1 MFHKYN
7 SFTNT
12 LSPSDQISAFVP
24 QSFGTKEATN
34 NFFLAPQ
41 PKGRQPGGSGPDSK
55 GSLAGRQMSLFRFF
69 SKNTG
74 ASGSAI
80 AATAQSVAATAQS
93 VAATAQSVAAT
104 AQSVAATAQSVA
116 ATAQSVASTA
126 TQAVANASHAATQ
139 AVASTASQAV
149 ASATH
154 AATQAVQQHGTSHAA
169 KSHGHGHDS
178 HAAPWEGVNL
188 WRTPYKGDT
197 DTITQVKRNKGT
209 LDRFVETRTR
219 RIQELQLFALRN
231 KTRPTWVM
239 MPRDKIIFA
248 AQGLI
253 AAYVIFQVTTKVY
266 QHLKAKDRLKLIK
279 LLYKDNVD

>member
-80 AATAQSVAATAQS
+80 
-93 VAATAQSVAAT
+93 
-104 AQSVAATAQSVA
+104 AATAQSVA